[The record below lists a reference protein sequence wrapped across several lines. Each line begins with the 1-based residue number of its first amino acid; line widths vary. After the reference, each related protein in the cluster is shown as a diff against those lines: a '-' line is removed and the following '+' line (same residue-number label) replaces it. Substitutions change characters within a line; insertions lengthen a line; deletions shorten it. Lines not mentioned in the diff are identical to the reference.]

1 MALQK
6 VAGEKLYIGGALPDK
21 AVDYVAADFTSQTWV
36 LVDGYASRPPLGD
49 QSAEIA
55 TDLINRGRTVV
66 QKGTRR
72 SPAGEHRF
80 AAIANDPGQVALK
93 AAADSNA
100 SFAFKLVKDDAVP
113 SRSATVTI
121 STAVA
126 GVVSWAAH
134 GLAVGDPVRFSTGG
148 TLPAGLTPDSVT
160 YYVKTVV
167 TPGSFT
173 VSTTPGGLAVDTSA
187 NAGSGTHTGTTV
199 PSGTVVNFIG
209 LVLSK
214 TDQGGEANTASM
226 ITFNIAPNSNIV
238 ETAAKPAS

>member
-6 VAGEKLYIGGALPDK
+6 VAGEKLYVGGVLPDK
-21 AVDYVAADFTSQTWV
+21 AADYVAADFTSQTWV

-49 QSAEIA
+49 QSTEIA

-80 AAIANDPGQVALK
+80 AAIANDAGQIALK

-100 SFAFKLVKDDAVP
+100 NYAFRLVKDDAP
-113 SRSATVTI
+113 APK
-121 STAVA
+121 STAVTITIA
-126 GVVSWAAH
+126 APGVVSWTAH
-134 GLAVGDPVRFSTGG
+134 GLSNGDPVAFSTGG
-148 TLPAGLTPDSVT
+148 ALPTGLTAGVT
-160 YYVKTVV
+160 YYVTGV
-167 TPGSFT
+167 
-173 VSTTPGGLAVDTSA
+173 SA
-187 NAGSGTHTGTTV
+187 NSFSVAATSGGTAIITTGAQSGTHTATTV
-199 PSGTVVNFIG
+199 PTGSVSYFIG

-238 ETAAKPAS
+238 EVAAKPVA